1 MRITVGTTDRALRCV
16 LAAGAVAGAGM
27 LGFTGGWGIAL
38 LALAAMMTVTALS
51 GYCLVYSL
59 LGIDTL
65 RRGSASAS
73 GRDRPWARRA
83 A

>member
-16 LAAGAVAGAGM
+16 LAAGAVAGAGV
-27 LGFTGGWGIAL
+27 LGFTGGWSIAL
-38 LALAAMMTVTALS
+38 LAWGAMMTMTALS

-65 RRGSASAS
+65 QRGSTGTS
-73 GRDRPWARRA
+73 GRDGPWARRA